1 MLRFIFVYCSI
12 WSVII
17 NKEKHSE
24 LTLFCLDQKI
34 QTTLKR
40 VNYFDFNKIIISF
53 DKVHQ

>member
-1 MLRFIFVYCSI
+1 M
-12 WSVII
+12 II